1 MTTMKHGRTV
11 FAGIV
16 IMTALFLFITGC
28 AGLQS
33 KKGTST
39 SQTETQKDEE
49 PSPLYYDFGDVL
61 IPTELK
67 VDKKSSFVFKTPG
80 LSAGV
85 LSLKGR
91 VETSSLIAFFE
102 NNMTKD
108 NWKQVSSFK
117 SPRSMLLYQKEN
129 RWCVISITDTDLV
142 SSTRVEV
149 WVAPTMSQTDTG
161 LFK

>member
-1 MTTMKHGRTV
+1 MTTVKYGRTA
-11 FAGIV
+11 FAGVV

-39 SQTETQKDEE
+39 SQAAAQKDQG
-49 PSPLYYDFGDVL
+49 PAPLYYDFGDVL
-61 IPTELK
+61 IPSELK
-67 VDKKSSFVFKTPG
+67 VDKKTSFVFKTPG

-91 VETSSLIAFFE
+91 VETRSLISFFE
-102 NNMTKD
+102 SNMTKD

-129 RWCVISITDTDLV
+129 RWCVISITDTASMAD
-142 SSTRVEV
+142 TRVEV
-149 WVAPTMSQTDTG
+149 WVAPTMSETDAG

>member
-11 FAGIV
+11 FAGVV

-33 KKGTST
+33 KKGTSA
-39 SQTETQKDEE
+39 SQAAAQKDEG

-61 IPTELK
+61 IPSELQ

-108 NWKQVSSFK
+108 NWRQVSSFK

-129 RWCVISITDTDLV
+129 RWCVISITDTG
-142 SSTRVEV
+142 SISNTKVEV

-161 LFK
+161 LLK

>member
-1 MTTMKHGRTV
+1 MKHGRTV
-11 FAGIV
+11 FAGII

-33 KKGTST
+33 KKEAS
-39 SQTETQKDEE
+39 TQKDEG

-61 IPTELK
+61 IPSELE

-102 NNMTKD
+102 SNMTKD

-117 SPRSMLLYQKEN
+117 SPRTMLLYQKEN

-149 WVAPTMSQTDTG
+149 WVAPTMSETDTG

>member
-28 AGLQS
+28 SGLQS
-33 KKGTST
+33 KKGASA
-39 SQTETQKDEE
+39 SQEAAQKDEG

-61 IPTELK
+61 IPSELQ

-91 VETSSLIAFFE
+91 VEISSLIAFFE

>member
-1 MTTMKHGRTV
+1 MTTVKHGRTA

-39 SQTETQKDEE
+39 SQAAAQKDEG
-49 PSPLYYDFGDVL
+49 PTPLYYDFGDVL
-61 IPTELK
+61 IPSELK
-67 VDKKSSFVFKTPG
+67 VDKKTSFVFKTPG

-91 VETSSLIAFFE
+91 VETSSLISFFE
-102 NNMTKD
+102 SNMTKD

-129 RWCVISITDTDLV
+129 RWCVISITDTASIAD
-142 SSTRVEV
+142 TRVEV
-149 WVAPTMSQTDTG
+149 WVAPTMSETDAG

>member
-1 MTTMKHGRTV
+1 MATTKHGRTV
-11 FAGIV
+11 SAGIV
-16 IMTALFLFITGC
+16 IVTALFLFITGC
-28 AGLQS
+28 SGLWPT
-33 KKGTST
+33 KRTSA
-39 SQTETQKDEE
+39 SQAAAQKDEE

-61 IPTELK
+61 IPSELS

-129 RWCVISITDTDLV
+129 RWCVISITDTGSMSD
-142 SSTRVEV
+142 TRVEV
-149 WVAPTMSQTDTG
+149 WVAPTMSETDAG